1 MRKDVIVKQEGYKE
15 CGASCLLSI
24 IKYYGGNI
32 SIDKLL
38 KLTNT
43 NHLGTNFYNIKVAAN
58 EIGLNAKGYKVNDVK
73 LLIDYEKPFIC
84 QINNNNYLHFVVVYK
99 IKDNKILVM
108 DPAIG
113 LINMDINSFNTI
125 WTKNIMTFEKIKE
138 LPKYSEKNYII
149 EVIKQCIN
157 NNKKII
163 INLVLLSLISTIFTT
178 IYSYN
183 FQVLV
188 DNLYTNDFNIL
199 IIIIVFLII
208 LFQKNIVNYLRF
220 NLLNYLNQK
229 LDLSIITST
238 LKRIIYLPF
247 NYYKNK
253 TTGDMIS
260 RVNDLFYIKNY
271 ISKFIIDIF
280 LDTLVFITC
289 LIILIKIN
297 YIMSIM
303 LLLIVLVYIVLFLTY
318 KPSIK
323 RITNVSQENN
333 AILNSFLVESI
344 SGYETIKGLS
354 LETTFLK
361 KLNHL
366 YIKSSNINFNFN
378 KIMNSYELY
387 NQLFEGLILLF
398 ITYVGMNN
406 ILKDNMTIGYLITF
420 NSISMYL
427 LNSTKSILELYKD
440 YYYTKNS
447 IKRINNLINVQID
460 KLDKTTN
467 LKVLGNIE
475 FKNTTYSYNNRDNV
489 LNRLNIKIK
498 YRDRVLLLGPS
509 GSGKSTILKLLY
521 RYYEINRESIFINN
535 IDINDYTLKDIRDN
549 ISYISQNEVLY
560 TDTIKNNII
569 LDREIN
575 DIEYLNIC
583 KLTYVN
589 DVIKNSN
596 EGHNLLL
603 EENGINLSGGQ
614 RQRIILARA
623 LLKTSSI
630 VLIDEG
636 LNEIDIKLER
646 QILNNIFNYYKDRT
660 FIIISHRL
668 NNSDLFNN
676 IIKLESRNTNE
687 F

>member
-1 MRKDVIVKQEGYKE
+1 MRKDVIVKQEEYKE

-84 QINNNNYLHFVVVYK
+84 QTNNNNYLHFVVVYK

-271 ISKFIIDIF
+271 ISKFIIAIF

-289 LIILIKIN
+289 LIILFKIN

-498 YRDRVLLLGPS
+498 HRDRVLLLGPS

-535 IDINDYTLKDIRDN
+535 IDINDYTLKDIRNN

-569 LDREIN
+569 LEREIN

>member
-73 LLIDYEKPFIC
+73 QLIDYEKPFIC

-125 WTKNIMTFEKIKE
+125 CTKNIMTFEKIKE

-183 FQVLV
+183 FQVLI

-247 NYYKNK
+247 NY
-253 TTGDMIS
+253 
-260 RVNDLFYIKNY
+260 
-271 ISKFIIDIF
+271 
-280 LDTLVFITC
+280 
-289 LIILIKIN
+289 
-297 YIMSIM
+297 
-303 LLLIVLVYIVLFLTY
+303 
-318 KPSIK
+318 
-323 RITNVSQENN
+323 
-333 AILNSFLVESI
+333 
-344 SGYETIKGLS
+344 
-354 LETTFLK
+354 
-361 KLNHL
+361 
-366 YIKSSNINFNFN
+366 
-378 KIMNSYELY
+378 
-387 NQLFEGLILLF
+387 
-398 ITYVGMNN
+398 
-406 ILKDNMTIGYLITF
+406 
-420 NSISMYL
+420 
-427 LNSTKSILELYKD
+427 
-440 YYYTKNS
+440 
-447 IKRINNLINVQID
+447 
-460 KLDKTTN
+460 
-467 LKVLGNIE
+467 
-475 FKNTTYSYNNRDNV
+475 
-489 LNRLNIKIK
+489 
-498 YRDRVLLLGPS
+498 
-509 GSGKSTILKLLY
+509 
-521 RYYEINRESIFINN
+521 
-535 IDINDYTLKDIRDN
+535 
-549 ISYISQNEVLY
+549 
-560 TDTIKNNII
+560 
-569 LDREIN
+569 
-575 DIEYLNIC
+575 
-583 KLTYVN
+583 
-589 DVIKNSN
+589 
-596 EGHNLLL
+596 
-603 EENGINLSGGQ
+603 
-614 RQRIILARA
+614 
-623 LLKTSSI
+623 
-630 VLIDEG
+630 
-636 LNEIDIKLER
+636 
-646 QILNNIFNYYKDRT
+646 
-660 FIIISHRL
+660 
-668 NNSDLFNN
+668 
-676 IIKLESRNTNE
+676 
-687 F
+687 

>member
-1 MRKDVIVKQEGYKE
+1 
-15 CGASCLLSI
+15 
-24 IKYYGGNI
+24 
-32 SIDKLL
+32 
-38 KLTNT
+38 
-43 NHLGTNFYNIKVAAN
+43 
-58 EIGLNAKGYKVNDVK
+58 
-73 LLIDYEKPFIC
+73 
-84 QINNNNYLHFVVVYK
+84 
-99 IKDNKILVM
+99 
-108 DPAIG
+108 
-113 LINMDINSFNTI
+113 
-125 WTKNIMTFEKIKE
+125 
-138 LPKYSEKNYII
+138 
-149 EVIKQCIN
+149 
-157 NNKKII
+157 
-163 INLVLLSLISTIFTT
+163 
-178 IYSYN
+178 
-183 FQVLV
+183 
-188 DNLYTNDFNIL
+188 
-199 IIIIVFLII
+199 
-208 LFQKNIVNYLRF
+208 
-220 NLLNYLNQK
+220 
-229 LDLSIITST
+229 
-238 LKRIIYLPF
+238 
-247 NYYKNK
+247 
-253 TTGDMIS
+253 
-260 RVNDLFYIKNY
+260 
-271 ISKFIIDIF
+271 
-280 LDTLVFITC
+280 
-289 LIILIKIN
+289 
-297 YIMSIM
+297 M

-318 KPSIK
+318 KPIIK

-366 YIKSSNINFNFN
+366 YIKSSNINFSFN

-498 YRDRVLLLGPS
+498 HRDRVLLLGPS

-614 RQRIILARA
+614 RQRIILARS

>member
-1 MRKDVIVKQEGYKE
+1 
-15 CGASCLLSI
+15 
-24 IKYYGGNI
+24 
-32 SIDKLL
+32 
-38 KLTNT
+38 
-43 NHLGTNFYNIKVAAN
+43 
-58 EIGLNAKGYKVNDVK
+58 
-73 LLIDYEKPFIC
+73 
-84 QINNNNYLHFVVVYK
+84 
-99 IKDNKILVM
+99 
-108 DPAIG
+108 
-113 LINMDINSFNTI
+113 
-125 WTKNIMTFEKIKE
+125 
-138 LPKYSEKNYII
+138 
-149 EVIKQCIN
+149 
-157 NNKKII
+157 
-163 INLVLLSLISTIFTT
+163 
-178 IYSYN
+178 
-183 FQVLV
+183 
-188 DNLYTNDFNIL
+188 
-199 IIIIVFLII
+199 
-208 LFQKNIVNYLRF
+208 
-220 NLLNYLNQK
+220 
-229 LDLSIITST
+229 
-238 LKRIIYLPF
+238 
-247 NYYKNK
+247 
-253 TTGDMIS
+253 
-260 RVNDLFYIKNY
+260 
-271 ISKFIIDIF
+271 
-280 LDTLVFITC
+280 
-289 LIILIKIN
+289 
-297 YIMSIM
+297 
-303 LLLIVLVYIVLFLTY
+303 
-318 KPSIK
+318 
-323 RITNVSQENN
+323 
-333 AILNSFLVESI
+333 
-344 SGYETIKGLS
+344 
-354 LETTFLK
+354 
-361 KLNHL
+361 
-366 YIKSSNINFNFN
+366 
-378 KIMNSYELY
+378 MNSYELY

-498 YRDRVLLLGPS
+498 HRDRVLLLGPS

-614 RQRIILARA
+614 RQRIILARS

-668 NNSDLFNN
+668 NNLDLFNN
-676 IIKLESRNTNE
+676 IIKLESRNINE
-687 F
+687 L